1 MVYYKNALEDFIR
14 RLTEK
19 SEDYYDRIAQELG
32 FRRYDFWLWD
42 NRAKIYIYDDAKSY
56 QDATGQPVWS
66 VGCALAGEKTI
77 HSYPYAEGF
86 FETTLP
92 HEMGHIIFRE
102 FVGFNNHAIPTWL
115 EEGVA
120 SYQETSRRETA
131 SKIVEEA
138 MKNGN
143 FINLQRLATL
153 NPQFMP
159 DRGLVNLFYAESLSI
174 VDYLIKNFGSDSFVT
189 FCQALRDKKDFARAL
204 SSSYNFSNVR
214 ELDEAWLKYIER
226 N

>member
-1 MVYYKNALEDFIR
+1 
-14 RLTEK
+14 
-19 SEDYYDRIAQELG
+19 
-32 FRRYDFWLWD
+32 
-42 NRAKIYIYDDAKSY
+42 
-56 QDATGQPVWS
+56 
-66 VGCALAGEKTI
+66 LAEAKTI
-77 HSYPYAEGF
+77 HSYTYAEGF
-86 FETTLP
+86 FETILP

-102 FVGFNNHAIPTWL
+102 FVGFGNRSIPTWL
-115 EEGVA
+115 DEGVA
-120 SYQETSRRETA
+120 FYQETSRRETA

-138 MKNGN
+138 MKNGS

-159 DRGLVNLFYAESLSI
+159 DRGLVDLFYAESLSI
-174 VDYLIKNFGSDSFVT
+174 VDYLIKKFGSDAFVT
-189 FCQALRDKKDFARAL
+189 FCQALRDKKDFASAL

>member
-1 MVYYKNALEDFIR
+1 
-14 RLTEK
+14 
-19 SEDYYDRIAQELG
+19 
-32 FRRYDFWLWD
+32 
-42 NRAKIYIYDDAKSY
+42 
-56 QDATGQPVWS
+56 
-66 VGCALAGEKTI
+66 
-77 HSYPYAEGF
+77 
-86 FETTLP
+86 
-92 HEMGHIIFRE
+92 
-102 FVGFNNHAIPTWL
+102 
-115 EEGVA
+115 
-120 SYQETSRRETA
+120 
-131 SKIVEEA
+131 